1 MNRKLTKLLKSA
13 YGSESPDRKTA
24 FLQQIKAD
32 PTWRKLHPFSSFFG
46 LHPTLMPV
54 SAFMTAAAV
63 CALIMVF
70 AFRGQSS
77 PKPEEPPEIIS
88 KMTVTT
94 SQSPENVN
102 TEDVTFKAAENT
114 ATETAVTISTVKAE
128 KNVSSGTAAKVPSDK
143 EENDSPVASKTSVF
157 IETTAAVTTAT
168 VPAETTVTSI
178 YHTELFRHDYTAAEL
193 NADETLKYGYPDN
206 FLMREILKMQ
216 FGEDVPS
223 DVLDDMTDAE
233 ISRDFIGLILAW
245 GEPDIIE
252 GVTTGIE
259 YIAYEG
265 RPWTICEVTVS
276 KVHHFNCDSGNGY
289 RVINK
294 GDKVKIAMPGGYMAL
309 SEYIALNPD
318 DTQFEGWTEKRIN
331 STVIYEAGSNQREPK
346 IGDSFAY
353 FLENCELDI
362 PIENLYVRSG
372 FNDMSQFMV
381 DGGYF
386 VSCNSHYPDY
396 KFTESQVSEDSI
408 WEYFY
413 DPDSDRGIAFRNDSV
428 LLMGYVSCYSIDK
441 DGRLKYLDGFG
452 TDDGFFPFYESYG
465 EEQVYVHNEKSVEG
479 KYYQL
484 KWTDEGVTL
493 KYCFDDLHPN
503 DEFKTINFTF

>member
-1 MNRKLTKLLKSA
+1 MNRKLRKLLKSA
-13 YGSESPDRKTA
+13 YGSESPDRKNA
-24 FLQQIKAD
+24 FIQQIKAD

-70 AFRGQSS
+70 AFKGHSS
-77 PKPEEPPEIIS
+77 PKPDEPPEIIS

-94 SQSPENVN
+94 SQSSENVN
-102 TEDVTFKAAENT
+102 TEDIMSNVFENT
-114 ATETAVTISTVKAE
+114 ATETAVPISTAKAA
-128 KNVSSGTAAKVPSDK
+128 KNTSLGTAAKAPSDK
-143 EENDSPVASKTSVF
+143 EENDSPIASKTSTF
-157 IETTAAVTTAT
+157 IETSVVVTTTA
-168 VPAETTVTSI
+168 VPVETTVTSI
-178 YHTELFRHDYTAAEL
+178 YYTELFRHDYTASEL
-193 NADETLKYGYPDN
+193 NADETLQYGYPDN
-206 FLMREILKMQ
+206 FLMREQMKIK
-216 FGEDVPS
+216 FEGDFPS
-223 DVLDDMTDAE
+223 DGLDDMTDAE
-233 ISRDFIGLILAW
+233 ISRDLIGLILAW
-245 GEPDIIE
+245 DEPDIIE

-276 KVHHFNCDSGNGY
+276 KVHHFNCGNENGY

-294 GDKVKIAMPGGYMAL
+294 GDKVNIAMPGGYMPL
-309 SEYIALNPD
+309 SEYISLNPD
-318 DTQFEGWTEKRIN
+318 DTQFNGWTEKQVN

-362 PIENLYVRSG
+362 PVENLYVRTG
-372 FNDMSQFMV
+372 FNDISQFTV
-381 DGGYF
+381 DEGYF

-396 KFTESQVSEDSI
+396 KFHKSQISEDST

-413 DPDSDRGIAFRNDSV
+413 DPDSDRCIAFRNDSI
-428 LLMGYVSCYSIDK
+428 LLMGYVSCYSMDK

-452 TDDGFFPFYESYG
+452 TDDGFFPFYEPYG
-465 EEQVYVHNEKSVEG
+465 EEEVYVHNEKSVVG
-479 KYYQL
+479 RYYQL
-484 KWTDEGVTL
+484 TWTDEGVTL
-493 KYCFDDLHPN
+493 KYCFDDLKPD